1 MRRLFGCWRKRVSV
15 ATSARSVFTVPG
27 SCVID
32 VPIAVV
38 NSSHGPRDPKMM
50 REEILTD
57 EYLCGTV
64 RYEVYGPFLRVGHS
78 HYLRCRRNVFC
89 NVCGLSLFGGDWQG
103 WPEVSI
109 RFGDL

>member
-1 MRRLFGCWRKRVSV
+1 MALEMRPACERCGDLFGCWRKRVSV

-50 REEILTD
+50 REEILTG

-64 RYEVYGPFLRVGHS
+64 RYEVT
-78 HYLRCRRNVFC
+78 
-89 NVCGLSLFGGDWQG
+89 D
-103 WPEVSI
+103 
-109 RFGDL
+109 RFSASVILTTCAAVATCSATCVA